1 MDENT
6 LIIELKDK
14 GLPVYGSRADKIKR
28 LKKAFNIASQPQSPS
43 KKFYLKFRQ
52 RPRSSVVDE
61 IDRMKKNRDERR
73 IK

>member
-28 LKKAFNIASQPQSPS
+28 LKKVFNIASQPQSPS
-43 KKFYLKFRQ
+43 KKQ

>member
-28 LKKAFNIASQPQSPS
+28 LKKAFNIAS
-43 KKFYLKFRQ
+43 
-52 RPRSSVVDE
+52 
-61 IDRMKKNRDERR
+61 
-73 IK
+73 

>member
-28 LKKAFNIASQPQSPS
+28 LKKVFNIAS
-43 KKFYLKFRQ
+43 
-52 RPRSSVVDE
+52 
-61 IDRMKKNRDERR
+61 
-73 IK
+73 